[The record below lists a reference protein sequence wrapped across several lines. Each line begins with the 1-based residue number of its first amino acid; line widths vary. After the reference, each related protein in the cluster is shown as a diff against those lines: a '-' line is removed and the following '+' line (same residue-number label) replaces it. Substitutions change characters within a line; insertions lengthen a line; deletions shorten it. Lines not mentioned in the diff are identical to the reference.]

1 MLDDHLGIVR
11 AFRESRGE
19 GGEDVHRLVLGQA
32 GVCVRLRGCEVRAT
46 TGNRRCVAGRRG
58 RVDKAGRG
66 GHRTVTAG
74 SSIVQ
79 GVQSMDGNAAGVS
92 EG

>member
-1 MLDDHLGIVR
+1 M
-11 AFRESRGE
+11 S
-19 GGEDVHRLVLGQA
+19 
-32 GVCVRLRGCEVRAT
+32 
-46 TGNRRCVAGRRG
+46 GRRG